1 MKARTKIAESTT
13 PEGLAM
19 ALYEHD
25 GAYSISFQ
33 GQELMHSKASAS
45 ELLLGKLGV
54 ERLRSGGKGRVMI
67 GGLGLGFTLK
77 SVLEYVSPDTQ
88 VDVVELVPKVVEWN
102 REYLRDLN
110 GALLDDPRVNVIEAD
125 AVKTIFEGTSHSYDA
140 MILDV
145 DNGPTGMVK
154 ASNGSLYSHKGLRAV
169 RKLLRS
175 GGRAAYWSAGTD
187 PHFKARMEA
196 VGYRVGVVPAK
207 VHERAKRAAYVVYV
221 ADV

>member
-1 MKARTKIAESTT
+1 MKARTKLAESTT

-45 ELLLGKLGV
+45 ELLLGKMGV
-54 ERLRSGGKGRVMI
+54 ERLRKQSKARVMI
-67 GGLGLGFTLK
+67 GGLGLGFTLR
-77 SVLEYVSPDTQ
+77 SVLDCVGAETEI
-88 VDVVELVPKVVEWN
+88 DVVELVPKVVEWN

-110 GALLDDPRVNVIEAD
+110 GSLLNDPRVNIIEAD
-125 AVKTIFEGTSHSYDA
+125 AVKTIFGGTSHSYDA

-145 DNGPTGMVK
+145 DNGPSGMVK
-154 ASNGSLYSHKGLRAV
+154 ASNNSLYSHKGLRAV
-169 RKLLRS
+169 RKLLKA
-175 GGRAAYWSAGTD
+175 GGRAAFWSAGTD

-196 VGYRVGVVPAK
+196 VGYRVGVIPAK
-207 VHERAKRAAYVVYV
+207 VHERAKRAAYVIYV